1 MPENHDAHTIQ
12 FFVEKH
18 MVGKALQIRA
28 TPAAGIEMESLRVLF
43 DPDTGILEFSPEIVT
58 QRITDRIVMPQR
70 LHDIP
75 PDMRVKSQ
83 HQRPRSDITPAL
95 S

>member
-1 MPENHDAHTIQ
+1 MPENHHADSVQ
-12 FFVEKH
+12 FLIKQQ
-18 MVGKALQIRA
+18 MIGKAFQIRA

-43 DPDTGILEFSPEIVT
+43 DPDTCLLEFPPEIVT
-58 QRITDRIVMPQR
+58 QRIADRIIVPQR
-70 LHDIP
+70 LDGIP
-75 PDMRVKSQ
+75 PDVWVKPK